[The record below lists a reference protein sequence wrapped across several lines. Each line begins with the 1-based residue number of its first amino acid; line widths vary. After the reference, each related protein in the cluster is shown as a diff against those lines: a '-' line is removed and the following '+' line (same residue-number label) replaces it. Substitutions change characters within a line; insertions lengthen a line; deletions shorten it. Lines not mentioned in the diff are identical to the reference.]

1 MAQRNTEQFLRSEQA
16 NDDEAVSSQKKTRRK
31 NVKKKT
37 KTEEAPKEK
46 VEPPKAE
53 NTHQAK
59 KQAPTSDEIAD
70 IIDRS
75 IHATIAH
82 FTKGLSPG
90 TLSNAYWDWASHLM
104 INQGKQLQLAQ
115 MALENWSTLYSN
127 FWQSGMWDLPKGT
140 HAAAKVDVKDK
151 RFRHE
156 AWQRYP
162 FNLYYQSFLLGQ
174 DWWKHATSDVRGVSK
189 KHEKV
194 VDFMAR
200 QILDMFSP
208 SNFAHMNPEIIDKIR
223 EEGGANL
230 VRGLN
235 NFLEDW
241 SNLNSGEGPHGSDKF
256 KVGENL
262 AVTEGKVIFRNR
274 LFELIQYEPKTKK
287 VRPEPILVVPAW
299 IMKYY
304 ILDLSQYNSVVKY
317 LVEQGFSV
325 FIISWK
331 NPGPEDR
338 DVGMQHYLEEGI
350 QAALDVVNQ
359 VVPDKKVHAVGY
371 CLGGTLLSIFAA
383 YLAREKMEKFKSLTF
398 LAAQVDFKEAGELTL
413 FIDDSQLT
421 FLEDMMWE
429 QGYLDAQQMAGAF
442 QLLRTNDLIWSR
454 ILHDYLMGERQGM
467 NDIMAWNADPTRMPY
482 RMHAEYLRW
491 LFLRNDL
498 AEGRYRVGD
507 RSISLSDIHEPIF
520 AVGTQ
525 KDHVAPWRSVYKFHN
540 LVNTEITFLLTS
552 GGHNAGIVSEPGH
565 RGRHYQVATHKAN
578 ENFIAPEQWATN
590 TEFTEGSWW
599 PEWVKWLKK
608 RSGNLVNPPKMGG
621 TSFSPIGD
629 APGEYVYIK

>member
-1 MAQRNTEQFLRSEQA
+1 MTQRTTEQSLRAEQA
-16 NDDEAVSSQKKTRRK
+16 NDDEASGPVKKRRK
-31 NVKKKT
+31 RKAKKAAK
-37 KTEEAPKEK
+37 KEEALKIK
-46 VEPPKAE
+46 VEPSKEEASSE
-53 NTHQAK
+53 QEK
-59 KQAPTSDEIAD
+59 SSPTQEEIAD

-104 INQGKQLQLAQ
+104 INQGKQMQLAQ
-115 MALENWSTLYSN
+115 MAMDNWTTLYNN
-127 FWQSGMWDLPKGT
+127 FWQAGIWNQPNGDAS
-140 HAAAKVDVKDK
+140 DVKDK

-208 SNFAHMNPEIIDKIR
+208 SNFMHMNPEILDKTR

-241 SNLNSGEGPHGSDKF
+241 TNMNNGEGPYGSEKF

-262 AVTEGKVIFRNR
+262 AATKGKVIFQNR
-274 LFELIQYEPKTKK
+274 LFELIQYEPTTKR

-304 ILDLSQYNSVVKY
+304 ILDLSQYNSVVKH
-317 LVEQGFSV
+317 LVDQGFSV

-331 NPGPEDR
+331 NPGSEDR

-350 QAALDVVNQ
+350 ETALNVVNQ
-359 VVPDKKVHAVGY
+359 VVPNRKVHAVGY
-371 CLGGTLLSIFAA
+371 CLGGTLLSIYAA
-383 YLAREKMEKFKSLTF
+383 YLAREQQEKFKSLTF

-454 ILHDYLMGERQGM
+454 ILHDYFMGQRQGM
-467 NDIMAWNADPTRMPY
+467 NDIMAWNADPTRMPF

-498 AEGRYRVGD
+498 AEGRYKVD
-507 RSISLSDIHEPIF
+507 DKNISLSDIHEPIF

-540 LVNTEITFLLTS
+540 LVNTDITFLLTN

-565 RGRHYQVATHKAN
+565 RGRRYQVATHKPDDK
-578 ENFIAPEQWATN
+578 FIDPERWAAE

-621 TSFSPIGD
+621 TSFTPICD